1 MRNYRAGASI
11 ACAAMLAVW
20 AAGCS
25 GNTDNNPQQGAG
37 ADSAGKQ
44 AEAKP
49 QEPIEIVLYGGQ
61 SNWTEEMF
69 DALYGKA
76 INKKFPHITP
86 KLIPNSNTPLDQLIT
101 TGTPFDLMLVTPSG
115 TRRMVMDYNL
125 HTDLSQ
131 MIQASKFDLNR
142 FDKTIIDTQRDIAKG
157 GLYGL
162 PAFTQFQ
169 VLFYNRTLFDKFGVA
184 YPKSG
189 MTYDELYETAVK
201 LSRIEG
207 GVKYY
212 GLGTNILW
220 QYRTSQLPVAL
231 VDPTTNK
238 SAFDDKVKV
247 IFDNWLLFFKIP
259 GFEATEKMAKGSDLE
274 NMFFKEQTLAMY
286 PHYTNVA
293 RRLPDTEILN
303 WDVVSMPYYKEA
315 AGVAPSVDPYYM
327 YVMSNSKHKQ
337 AAFEVAAF
345 LTSTEVQVELAKEGF
360 TPAID
365 TPEVRAAF
373 GQNNKNYT
381 GKNINAFFPEKF
393 AAAPPFSPYYAI
405 ADTSIQAV
413 FAEVVAG
420 KKDVNTALR
429 EAEATSNKRIE
440 EQIAVTGAK

>member
-1 MRNYRAGASI
+1 MKNYRAGASVV
-11 ACAAMLAVW
+11 CAAILAVW

-25 GNTDNNPQQGAG
+25 GGTAERAGTDAT
-37 ADSAGKQ
+37 GKQ

-61 SNWTEEMF
+61 SNWTQEMF

-76 INKKFPHITP
+76 IKRKFPHITP
-86 KLIPNSNTPLDQLIT
+86 KLIPNSDTPLEQLIT

-115 TRRMVMDYNL
+115 TRRMVIDYNL
-125 HTDLSQ
+125 HTDLTQ

-169 VLFYNRTLFDKFGVA
+169 VLFYNRTIFDKFGVS
-184 YPKSG
+184 YPKAG
-189 MTYDELYETAVK
+189 MTYDQLYETAVK

-231 VDPTTNK
+231 VDPKTNK
-238 SAFDDKVKV
+238 SVFDDKAKTV
-247 IFDNWLLFFKIP
+247 FENWLRFFSIP
-259 GFEATEKMAKGSDLE
+259 GFVGTDRMAKGSDLE
-274 NMFFKEQTLAMY
+274 NMFFKDQTLAMY

-293 RRLPDTEILN
+293 RRLPDTEILK
-303 WDVVSMPYYKEA
+303 WDVAPMPYYKEA
-315 AGVAPSVDPYYM
+315 PGVAPSVDPYYL
-327 YVMSNSKHKQ
+327 YVMSTSKHKQ

-345 LTSTEVQVELAKEGF
+345 LTSEEVQIELAKEGF
-360 TPAID
+360 TPAIN

-373 GQNNKNYT
+373 GQNNKNYQ
-381 GKNINAFFPEKF
+381 GKNISAFFPEKF

-413 FAEVVAG
+413 FADVVTG

-440 EQIAVTGAK
+440 EQIATTGVK